1 MAVSGELKDC
11 LKSTGKAA
19 QLHMQPVELAGEVR
33 QLEICLTDADGN
45 PARDEEV
52 HVQIVGSAELMGLEN
67 GQPDDLTPY
76 SAAYR
81 NTYHGK
87 GIAYVRMGSIPGKAR
102 VCAWTE
108 SGLKAEV
115 LLETEGQA

>member
-1 MAVSGELKDC
+1 MSIPGDTGETSKNAVKKAGSGDAERQDRQ
-11 LKSTGKAA
+11 T
-19 QLHMQPVELAGEVR
+19 AG
-33 QLEICLTDADGN
+33 
-45 PARDEEV
+45 DEEDRRQV
-52 HVQIVGSAELMGLEN
+52 RQIVGSAELMGLEN

-108 SGLKAEV
+108 SGLEAEV